1 MRKNILKFLAV
12 VSALTLF
19 FSACAGLQKQVT
31 VDHTER
37 ERTVM
42 MKAGNFKFEPNNILT
57 YRGDTINFEVENV
70 SDAEHNFTVTDPEG
84 DVLQSVDIPA
94 GKKVNIAVT
103 FSEDGIYHFH
113 CNEFLHS
120 FLGMKGRVEVAER
133 K

>member
-19 FSACAGLQKQVT
+19 FSACAGLQKQVI
-31 VDHTER
+31 VDHTDR

-57 YRGDTINFEVENV
+57 YQGDTINFEVENV
-70 SDAEHNFTVTDPEG
+70 SDSEHNFTVTDPEG

-94 GKKVNIAVT
+94 GKKVNIAAT
-103 FSEDGIYHFH
+103 FSKAGIYHFH